1 MSVVPLDSLSAAVAT
16 LQQVFASQPLG
27 RVASETEI
35 AKAAEGKGFPDQDLA
50 VAVWRRLEAQAAEVT
65 KNVVERKLTE
75 EKISKALF
83 FVLLDPE
90 FAKTKRTKRFRELS
104 TSFRT
109 VLRELAQRLGV
120 AMSDIAGVA
129 EETGMGV
136 APYLVDLAN
145 EFAAFLK
152 KAGRRAEPDDA

>member
-16 LQQVFASQPLG
+16 LQQVFEAQPPGARLSD
-27 RVASETEI
+27 AEI
-35 AKAAEGKGFPDQDLA
+35 AKTAQAKGFPDQDLA
-50 VAVWRRLEAQAAEVT
+50 VAVWKHLETQAAEVT
-65 KNVVERKLTE
+65 RNVVERKLTE
-75 EKISKALF
+75 DKISKALF

-90 FAKTKRTKRFRELS
+90 FAKTKRSKRFKELS
-104 TSFRT
+104 GNFRT

-120 AMSDIAGVA
+120 AMSEIAGVA

-136 APYLVDLAN
+136 SPYLVDLAN

-152 KAGRRAEPDDA
+152 KAGHHSEHADA